1 MKKKK
6 SSQEVRDPNRNRKW
20 SVCEEPEYAFS
31 PPYSRVWLIHLEVE
45 LTCYPNVISRK
56 WVTPPPH
63 THTHAVCGRALYFF
77 HTVSRCPHVTQQTYY
92 CIWSEAIFLLL
103 VKLAVKHLKRFCI
116 SSIFRR
122 NKTPLR
128 LEVLTAQNP
137 NPETRKFM
145 CFPSLAVWTEHTN
158 ELIPQLQIRQEA
170 LLTPLEYSASQ
181 MKCRQF
187 LRVIFLCCGCFPP
200 KRC

>member
-6 SSQEVRDPNRNRKW
+6 SSQELRDPNRNRKW

-56 WVTPPPH
+56 WVTPPP
-63 THTHAVCGRALYFF
+63 THTHMLSVVVLYIFSILYQDAHMLPSR
-77 HTVSRCPHVTQQTYY
+77 HTTVYEVRQF
-92 CIWSEAIFLLL
+92 FLLL

-116 SSIFRR
+116 SSIFRC

-187 LRVIFLCCGCFPP
+187 LRVIFLCCGYFPP

>member
-1 MKKKK
+1 M
-6 SSQEVRDPNRNRKW
+6 SNTPPTHTHTCCLW
-20 SVCEEPEYAFS
+20 SCFIFF
-31 PPYSRVWLIHLEVE
+31 PYCIKMP
-45 LTCYPNVISRK
+45 TCYPADT
-56 WVTPPPH
+56 WT
-63 THTHAVCGRALYFF
+63 G
-77 HTVSRCPHVTQQTYY
+77 YY

-116 SSIFRR
+116 SSIFRC

-187 LRVIFLCCGCFPP
+187 LRVIFLCCGYFPP